1 MAKNK
6 QEFISIVGPLAQA
19 EYIRRGKANAIL
31 PSVCIAQGALESG
44 WNTKAKT
51 VFGIKG
57 AGIKLPTKE
66 EYTPGVLTSIVDS
79 FKLYP
84 DISGAVV
91 GYYDF
96 IAKTK
101 RYRKCLNNDD
111 YKSVVYNL
119 QHATDGLAYAT
130 DSEYE
135 SKIIK
140 IIERND
146 LTRFDKIE
154 TETTQTT
161 QAKKSI
167 EEVAREIIRGWY
179 IEDGV
184 KKSWGNGAE
193 RQIKLQAAGYN
204 YCEVQAIV
212 NKLLK

>member
-1 MAKNK
+1 MARNK

-101 RYRKCLNNDD
+101 RYCKCLNNDD
-111 YKSVVYNL
+111 YKSVVYHL
-119 QHATDGLAYAT
+119 QHTTDGLAYAT
-130 DSEYE
+130 DSQYE

-140 IIERND
+140 IIEQND
-146 LTRFDKIE
+146 LTRFDKVE
-154 TETTQTT
+154 TQTQT
-161 QAKKSI
+161 VVKKSA
-167 EEVAREIIRGWY
+167 EDVAREICRGWY
-179 IEDGV
+179 EENGV
-184 KKSWGNGAE
+184 RKSWGNGAE
-193 RQIKLQAAGYN
+193 RQIRLQAAGYN
-204 YCEVQAIV
+204 YREVQDIV
-212 NKLLK
+212 NKMLRK

>member
-1 MAKNK
+1 MARNK

-101 RYRKCLNNDD
+101 RYCKCLNNDD
-111 YKSVVYNL
+111 YKSVVYHL
-119 QHATDGLAYAT
+119 QHTTDGLAYAT
-130 DSEYE
+130 DSQYE

-140 IIERND
+140 IIEQND
-146 LTRFDKIE
+146 LTRFDKVE
-154 TETTQTT
+154 PSVTQTT
-161 QAKKSI
+161 QATKSL
-167 EEVAREIIRGWY
+167 EDVARDVIRGKY
-179 IEDGV
+179 
-184 KKSWGNGAE
+184 GNGAT
-193 RQIKLQAAGYN
+193 RQLLLQKAGYN
-204 YCEVQAIV
+204 YREVQEIV
-212 NKLLK
+212 NKMLK

>member
-1 MAKNK
+1 MSRNK

-101 RYRKCLNNDD
+101 RYCKCLNNDD
-111 YKSVVYNL
+111 YKSVVYHL
-119 QHATDGLAYAT
+119 QHTTDGLAYAT
-130 DSEYE
+130 DSQYE

-140 IIERND
+140 IIEQND
-146 LTRFDKIE
+146 LTRFDKVE
-154 TETTQTT
+154 TQTQT
-161 QAKKSI
+161 QTAQPTRLSN
-167 EEVAREIIRGWY
+167 EEVAKLVIRGSY
-179 IEDGV
+179 
-184 KKSWGNGAE
+184 GNGE
-193 RQIKLQAAGYN
+193 YRRYKLESEGYDFKTI
-204 YCEVQAIV
+204 QGIV
-212 NKLLK
+212 NKMLKGR